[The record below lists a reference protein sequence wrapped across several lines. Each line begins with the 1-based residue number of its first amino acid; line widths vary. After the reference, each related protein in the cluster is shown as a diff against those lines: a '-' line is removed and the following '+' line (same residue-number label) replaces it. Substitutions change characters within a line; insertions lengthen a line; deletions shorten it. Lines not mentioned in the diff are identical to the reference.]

1 MNVSFQNENI
11 YNNLLNIFEKIP
23 KNPYITKDHVPIL
36 EILDKNAII
45 CDGIEFNIKDYIKKI
60 NNASDEFLDDLE
72 IYNHWGKCKNDL
84 NKYFFKICKENIC
97 NKCYANCE
105 WEKHDFIDLNETKEE
120 SNFFC

>member
-72 IYNHWGKCKNDL
+72 IYNH
-84 NKYFFKICKENIC
+84 
-97 NKCYANCE
+97 
-105 WEKHDFIDLNETKEE
+105 
-120 SNFFC
+120 